1 MWCTQCH
8 VAFDWRTGYIE
19 TGRIHNPHY
28 FEFKKRGREHGDIP
42 CGGRPTHQEL
52 LNLRCPRVILDIS
65 LLMVTLDYDV
75 MYRFGFE
82 YEDNLHL
89 RMKYL
94 LNEISEENFKREL
107 QRRDKHNAKTRDIR
121 DIYNMYIDT
130 VGDLLRQYVLDRSKE
145 FDIINEVNELTLYT
159 NQVLENIRHRYRCRV
174 PYNIILDIDI

>member
-1 MWCTQCH
+1 
-8 VAFDWRTGYIE
+8 
-19 TGRIHNPHY
+19 
-28 FEFKKRGREHGDIP
+28 
-42 CGGRPTHQEL
+42 
-52 LNLRCPRVILDIS
+52 
-65 LLMVTLDYDV
+65 MVTLDYDV